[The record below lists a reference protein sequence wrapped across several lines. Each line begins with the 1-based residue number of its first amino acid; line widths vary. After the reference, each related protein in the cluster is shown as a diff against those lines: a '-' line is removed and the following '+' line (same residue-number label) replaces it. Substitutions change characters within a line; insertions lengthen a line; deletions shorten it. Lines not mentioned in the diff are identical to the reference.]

1 MEFNKETALLQAEF
15 RKFAKDVIAPK
26 VDDHDKK
33 GEVPREFILK
43 LSEMGMLGALVPESC
58 GGVALDT
65 LGTVVALEEISK
77 VCPSTGLILAV
88 HNGLFAYPI
97 VKFGTDAQRSKYLPQ
112 ACGGEVV
119 GGFAEMAAN
128 ELLVAAATGS
138 SQYTIS
144 GQNQLLLNGELN
156 GPFVLSIPLPGSDA
170 STFSIIDPGC
180 PGVKITKNTTIIG
193 MKASG
198 IADVRFQDALV
209 NSGAILG
216 VDRQGQ
222 EITAD
227 VRNIVRLLFAS
238 IALGISQGAYENALK
253 YAKERVQFGEP
264 IANFG
269 MVREMLA
276 DMAVKI
282 ESVRLLTYDAA
293 LARDAQKDFSKAAAI
308 AHLVAAQSVA
318 DITNN
323 AIQIYGGYG
332 YMKDYPVE
340 RYFRDAQVIRV
351 LCGTSRLDK
360 EFIAA
365 KII

>member
-1 MEFNKETALLQAEF
+1 MELNKETALLQAEF
-15 RKFAKDVIAPK
+15 RKFARDVIAPK
-26 VDDHDKK
+26 VDDYDKK

-43 LSEMGMLGALVPESC
+43 LSEMGLLGALVPESC

-77 VCPSTGLILAV
+77 ICPSTGLILAV

-97 VKFGTDAQRSKYLPQ
+97 VKFGNDTQRKKYLPQ
-112 ACGGEVV
+112 ACGGEAV
-119 GGFAEMAAN
+119 GGFAETAAN
-128 ELLVAAATGS
+128 QLQVAATGS
-138 SQYTIS
+138 GQYKIS
-144 GQNQLLLNGELN
+144 GQNRLLLNGELN
-156 GPFVLSIPLPGSDA
+156 GPFVLSIPVPGSTA
-170 STFSIIDPGC
+170 STFGIIDPGSS
-180 PGVKITKNTTIIG
+180 GVKIAKNTTVIG

-209 NSGAILG
+209 NSNALLGA
-216 VDRQGQ
+216 DRQGE
-222 EITAD
+222 EIFAD

-238 IALGISQGAYENALK
+238 IALGISQGAHENALK

-293 LARDAQKDFSKAAAI
+293 LARDAQKDYAKTAAM
-308 AHLVAAQSVA
+308 AHLVAAQAVA
-318 DITNN
+318 EITNN
-323 AIQIYGGYG
+323 AIQVYGGYG

-351 LCGTSRLDK
+351 LSGTSRLDK
-360 EFIAA
+360 EFIAT
-365 KII
+365 KIV